1 MSEFLKVICLNL
13 SILLLLLLLLPTLQL
28 TALESPHTAGVVSP
42 GVQYPIPLGYNFLPP
57 RSIQSVLMSVHSKFK
72 IATILG

>member
-13 SILLLLLLLLPTLQL
+13 SILLMLLLPTLQL